1 MDEIYQKKREVLAL
15 DPIKIYEDKFGKKCH
30 EWTFRDIYFFSKL
43 ATEVNLYKNF
53 CLWKFGDT
61 YRDMPWHDF
70 LKTCRQYGFEAAYRS
85 PSYVID
91 FDTWVIDELES
102 QIILYHKER
111 GLILFA
117 QSVFDG
123 DKLYVDSARVYGE
136 IYYDDSQHSSE
147 EREVLFLCNVAAT
160 DYNTLQFSIDA
171 SEAMIYKLD
180 NIGLYFNFINP
191 WNIYPHIWFLNR
203 DGTDEDLYV
212 NDSRMEDM
220 GVEVQKI
227 MRYVPKGSV
236 KKLYL

>member
-111 GLILFA
+111 GLILLRNQYLMAINYMLIRQECMVRFIMMILSIVVRSVKFYFFA
-117 QSVFDG
+117 MLLQP
-123 DKLYVDSARVYGE
+123 
-136 IYYDDSQHSSE
+136 ITI
-147 EREVLFLCNVAAT
+147 LCNLV
-160 DYNTLQFSIDA
+160 L
-171 SEAMIYKLD
+171 ML
-180 NIGLYFNFINP
+180 
-191 WNIYPHIWFLNR
+191 
-203 DGTDEDLYV
+203 
-212 NDSRMEDM
+212 
-220 GVEVQKI
+220 
-227 MRYVPKGSV
+227 V
-236 KKLYL
+236 KQ